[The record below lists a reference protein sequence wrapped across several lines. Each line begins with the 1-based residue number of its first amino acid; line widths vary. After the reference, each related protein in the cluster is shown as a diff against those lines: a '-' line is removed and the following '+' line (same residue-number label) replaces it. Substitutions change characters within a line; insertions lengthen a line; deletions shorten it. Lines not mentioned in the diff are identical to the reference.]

1 MIVDTDLLRMG
12 ADYSNSAASIVQR
25 GASQF
30 AATQLRSG
38 IFGEFDTADS
48 FQAALSTAF
57 QSHVELMERHYSE
70 LGSLAEKATVA
81 AATFVAQDEV
91 ASSDVTAAGN
101 SLP

>member
-25 GASQF
+25 GAAQF

-38 IFGEFDTADS
+38 IFGEFDAADS
-48 FQAALSTAF
+48 FQAALCTAHR
-57 QSHVELMERHYSE
+57 SHVELMNGHYSE
-70 LGSLAEKATVA
+70 LGSLAEKATIA
-81 AATFVAQDEV
+81 ASTFVAQDAA
-91 ASSDVTAAGN
+91 ASRAVTAACN